1 MLEYACQRIYRDAR
15 ITSIYEGTTQ
25 LQTVAAIRYVTNGF
39 YAQVIEEYEQLS
51 VAAELEGT
59 KARVKAMAEK
69 FNACTA
75 AVKEAD
81 NQELLDLCARHLY
94 EMAADIIMCH
104 LLMQNALKAP
114 ELFGK
119 SLQVYV
125 NLAEA
130 EVEKH
135 YTWLSKMTAEQ
146 LTNSRQE

>member
-1 MLEYACQRIYRDAR
+1 
-15 ITSIYEGTTQ
+15 
-25 LQTVAAIRYVTNGF
+25 
-39 YAQVIEEYEQLS
+39 
-51 VAAELEGT
+51 
-59 KARVKAMAEK
+59 MASK

-75 AVKEAD
+75 AVKEAE

-104 LLMQNALKAP
+104 LLMQNAAKAP
-114 ELFGK
+114 ELFAK

-135 YTWLSKMTAEQ
+135 SSLVSRMTAEGPE
-146 LTNSRQE
+146 SYRQA

>member
-1 MLEYACQRIYRDAR
+1 M
-15 ITSIYEGTTQ
+15 
-25 LQTVAAIRYVTNGF
+25 AAIRYVTNGF
-39 YAQVIEEYEQLS
+39 YAQVIEDYEQLP

-59 KARVKAMAEK
+59 KARIKAMAEK

-75 AVKEAD
+75 AVKDAAD
-81 NQELLDLCARHLY
+81 QDLHDLCARHLY
-94 EMAADIIMCH
+94 EMAADVIMCH
-104 LLMQNALKAP
+104 LLMQNATKAP

-135 YTWLSKMTAEQ
+135 ASLLGRMNVGQMENYRVK
-146 LTNSRQE
+146 

>member
-1 MLEYACQRIYRDAR
+1 
-15 ITSIYEGTTQ
+15 
-25 LQTVAAIRYVTNGF
+25 
-39 YAQVIEEYEQLS
+39 
-51 VAAELEGT
+51 
-59 KARVKAMAEK
+59 MAEK

-75 AVKEAD
+75 AVKETE

-104 LLMQNALKAP
+104 LLMQNATKAP

-135 YTWLSKMTAEQ
+135 YKWLQGMNVGQ
-146 LTNSRQE
+146 LDNYRKE